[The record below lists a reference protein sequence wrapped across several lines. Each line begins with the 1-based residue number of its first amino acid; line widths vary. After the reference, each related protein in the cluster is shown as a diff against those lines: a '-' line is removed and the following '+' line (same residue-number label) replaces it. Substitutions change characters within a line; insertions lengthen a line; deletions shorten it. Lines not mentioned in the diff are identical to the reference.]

1 MRTLF
6 ALFVIAV
13 LVLGFG
19 LYRGW
24 FRTDRDKI
32 KEDGHAAIEA
42 AREVGGGIGGG
53 VEKGVD
59 KLREGTQ
66 K

>member
-1 MRTLF
+1 MRKLF
-6 ALFVIAV
+6 VLFVIAV

-19 LYRGW
+19 FYRGW
-24 FRTDRDKI
+24 FRTDKDKI
-32 KEDGHAAIEA
+32 KEDGHAAIET
-42 AREVGGGIGGG
+42 AREVGGRITGG